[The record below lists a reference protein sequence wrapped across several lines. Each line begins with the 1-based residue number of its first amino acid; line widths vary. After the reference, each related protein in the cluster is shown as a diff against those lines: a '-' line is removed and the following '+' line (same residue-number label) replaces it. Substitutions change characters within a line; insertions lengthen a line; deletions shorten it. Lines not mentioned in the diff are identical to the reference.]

1 MATLVDWGWDARWA
15 EAFGDE
21 AGRAP
26 ARVIEEQRG
35 AYRVVCG
42 DGEHAARITGAQRH
56 KSEARADLPAVGD
69 WVAAERLPQDGTL
82 VIRRVLPRRS
92 KLSRKAAGETTEE
105 QLIAANLDSVFVM
118 TSLDA
123 DFNARRLERFLTVCR
138 ESGAEPVVVLN
149 KLDACADPLPFLGE
163 ARLVALSA
171 PVVTISAKTGHGVEG
186 LAAWIRPGRTVGC
199 VGTSG
204 VGKSTLINR
213 RLGAEKFKTAETRAS
228 DARGRHTTTHR
239 QLVLLPGGGVLLD
252 TPGMREMQLWESDK
266 GLAAAFDEI
275 ASLAPACRF
284 RDCGHDAEPGCAV
297 KAAVESGALDPARLE
312 SFHKLK
318 REAAF
323 QARRVDEAAAAAKK
337 KKDKAQSNS
346 LKQHPRY
353 KR

>member
-1 MATLVDWGWDARWA
+1 MGALDDWGWDAKWV
-15 EAFGDE
+15 ETFGDE
-21 AGRAP
+21 AGREP

-35 AYRVVCG
+35 AYRVVT
-42 DGEHAARITGAQRH
+42 GEGERPARITGAQRH

-69 WVAAERLPQDGTL
+69 WVAVERLPHEKSV
-82 VIRRVLPRRS
+82 VIRRVLARRS

-105 QLIAANLDSVFVM
+105 QIIAANLDSVFVM

-163 ARLVALSA
+163 AKTVALSA
-171 PVVTISAKTGHGVEG
+171 PVVTISAKTGHGVES
-186 LAAWIRPGRTVGC
+186 LAAWIRPGKTVGC

-213 RLGAEKFKTAETRAS
+213 LLGAEKFKTAATRAS

-252 TPGMREMQLWESDK
+252 TPGMREMQLWDSDK

-275 ASLAPACRF
+275 SVLAPACKF
-284 RDCGHDAEPGCAV
+284 RDCAHEAEPGCAV
-297 KAAVESGALDPARLE
+297 KAAVEAGTLDATRLE

-323 QARRVDEAAAAAKK
+323 QAQRVDELAAAAKK
-337 KKDKAQSNS
+337 KKDKAQSNAI
-346 LKQHPRY
+346 KKHPRY